1 MHSNNVYLINN
12 KYNNQNYLLY
22 RYKLLSNLRFSKLKK
37 KSMRNILFLIFI
49 ILFSSSCSISSIRF
63 NAIKPAEI
71 NLPVEIESI
80 VIANRTTPTKN
91 NKAENILD
99 GILSGEQIGV
109 DKRASKDCINSLKF
123 KMSNSPRFTLI
134 STESIEFKGSG
145 TAEMSQPLKWKKIE
159 KNLQN
164 YDTDAL
170 IVLESFDSS
179 SRVIDLGTKEK
190 KRKIDGE
197 WQKVIEYV
205 AALDVEVQAGWRIYD
220 IKNQK
225 IIDEKRFFDRKVFES
240 TGTTMLLAKKS
251 LPTLDFAISKAAIYS
266 GEQFFYRISPHYITI
281 DREYFKN
288 LKNIKGFKI
297 RSDNS
302 NNLFIK
308 ASKHASNRNWK
319 EAVVIWKMFVDHK
332 NLSIA
337 SRACFNMALASEANG
352 NIDIALNWIQKS
364 INFGNKKAKSYYL
377 KLQKRKLDIEKLEQQ
392 IID

>member
-80 VIANRTTPTKN
+80 VFANRTTPTKN

-164 YDTDAL
+164 Y
-170 IVLESFDSS
+170 
-179 SRVIDLGTKEK
+179 
-190 KRKIDGE
+190 
-197 WQKVIEYV
+197 
-205 AALDVEVQAGWRIYD
+205 
-220 IKNQK
+220 
-225 IIDEKRFFDRKVFES
+225 
-240 TGTTMLLAKKS
+240 
-251 LPTLDFAISKAAIYS
+251 
-266 GEQFFYRISPHYITI
+266 
-281 DREYFKN
+281 
-288 LKNIKGFKI
+288 
-297 RSDNS
+297 
-302 NNLFIK
+302 
-308 ASKHASNRNWK
+308 
-319 EAVVIWKMFVDHK
+319 
-332 NLSIA
+332 
-337 SRACFNMALASEANG
+337 
-352 NIDIALNWIQKS
+352 
-364 INFGNKKAKSYYL
+364 
-377 KLQKRKLDIEKLEQQ
+377 
-392 IID
+392 